1 MPKGEGG
8 PCVFYPPHFQMIRPN
23 PLFPPTL
30 TSLKDKKSIFFS
42 FFKKMYDKAK
52 KKISQ
57 QGRDISTVLRN
68 SSPMII

>member
-1 MPKGEGG
+1 MCFLSTTFSNDPT
-8 PCVFYPPHFQMIRPN
+8 Q
-23 PLFPPTL
+23 PL
-30 TSLKDKKSIFFS
+30 IFFFY
-42 FFKKMYDKAK
+42 FFKKIYDKAK